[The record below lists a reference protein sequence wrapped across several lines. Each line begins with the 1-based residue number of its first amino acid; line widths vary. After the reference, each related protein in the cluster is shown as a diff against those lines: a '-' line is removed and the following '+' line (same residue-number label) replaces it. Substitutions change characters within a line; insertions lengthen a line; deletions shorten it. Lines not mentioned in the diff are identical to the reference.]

1 MYGFAHI
8 FVREMSFYV
17 NPRKRCV
24 NVSFH
29 SIHQKK
35 ADNFS
40 NIPYE
45 GNCDEKNVVK
55 LYNCSVKIYGIA
67 I

>member
-45 GNCDEKNVVK
+45 GKNGEENVVK
-55 LYNCSVKIYGIA
+55 LYNCL
-67 I
+67 